1 MSYRGAGTVRGP
13 LHFNGTA
20 SPGVSSSGQGRIY
33 FDSGSNSFRVS
44 QNGGSYVDL
53 SVGVPPL
60 SSVLASG
67 STTSG
72 NNIVIS
78 TGDNLAL
85 GALALLRSNGQQ
97 GGFLLRNGPDNDYGY
112 LEAAGISNY
121 DASSNYLS
129 SFGITNAE
137 VNSDWTINFSSSP
150 TDATLTDTRIGRDG
164 AGFVGFYD
172 ASLNYAGIAALVHYI
187 GTDGFVESADATGAP
202 ISAANTGRIRYN
214 NTTKT
219 FQQSVDTGAWT
230 DLATT
235 ASYPVAPSGGTYTT
249 AAAGSN
255 ATAIG
260 DAASAPGS
268 NSFAAGFSASAVGS
282 GSVAIRGSAS
292 VAATNG
298 IAILGSVTTTQA
310 IAIGGGGASAASTF
324 GSEVVIGYGA
334 TSSGAGSGV
343 AIGITSSVT
352 GASAVAVGNQ
362 AAGLAAAAVAV
373 GAVVSVSATGG
384 IGIGSSVT
392 IAAGHNGSIVMGRG
406 ASSTAASQFV
416 VGASAPGISVDDVY
430 FGQGVASSAPTAYT
444 IHGTGGSGAAV
455 AGALVRLAAGVSGD
469 AATAGGDVRL
479 GVSLAG
485 SGTTTT
491 DVVYVSSANGGTV
504 GIGAAPGAFKLDVT
518 GGVRVTLTSAPAISV
533 TGQYYSAQFT
543 CTTTLDWNDG
553 NAQAMTLA
561 NGNNTFTFT
570 NAAAG
575 GRYLLK
581 LKQPAAGVAGTVT
594 WPVELL
600 WSGGTPP
607 TLTATNDK
615 TDIVTLYYDGTNFFG
630 GYTLNY

>member
-112 LEAAGISNY
+112 LEAQGISNF
-121 DASSNYLS
+121 DTSGNYLS

-214 NTTKT
+214 DTTKT
-219 FQQSVDTGAWT
+219 FQQSVDTGAWVS
-230 DLATT
+230 LATT
-235 ASYPVAPSGGTYTT
+235 LQQAYTNGGAGGGSIALTLSGGPLEVTAPNTT
-249 AAAGSN
+249 
-255 ATAIG
+255 
-260 DAASAPGS
+260 
-268 NSFAAGFSASAVGS
+268 
-282 GSVAIRGSAS
+282 
-292 VAATNG
+292 
-298 IAILGSVTTTQA
+298 
-310 IAIGGGGASAASTF
+310 
-324 GSEVVIGYGA
+324 
-334 TSSGAGSGV
+334 
-343 AIGITSSVT
+343 
-352 GASAVAVGNQ
+352 
-362 AAGLAAAAVAV
+362 
-373 GAVVSVSATGG
+373 
-384 IGIGSSVT
+384 
-392 IAAGHNGSIVMGRG
+392 
-406 ASSTAASQFV
+406 
-416 VGASAPGISVDDVY
+416 
-430 FGQGVASSAPTAYT
+430 
-444 IHGTGGSGAAV
+444 
-455 AGALVRLAAGVSGD
+455 
-469 AATAGGDVRL
+469 
-479 GVSLAG
+479 
-485 SGTTTT
+485 
-491 DVVYVSSANGGTV
+491 
-504 GIGAAPGAFKLDVT
+504 
-518 GGVRVTLTSAPAISV
+518 PAITV
-533 TGQYYSAQFT
+533 TGQYYSAEFA
-543 CTTTLDWNDG
+543 CTTTVNWNDG

-581 LKQPAAGVAGTVT
+581 LKQPAAGAAGTVT